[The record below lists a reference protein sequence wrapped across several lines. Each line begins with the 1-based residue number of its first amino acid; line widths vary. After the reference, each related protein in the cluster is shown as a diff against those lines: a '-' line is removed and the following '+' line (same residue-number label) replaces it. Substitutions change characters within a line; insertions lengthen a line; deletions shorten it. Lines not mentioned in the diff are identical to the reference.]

1 MDSPWIQIHNTRRY
15 TLYSTMNQLYLKEPD
30 LTTRGYCEPDLT
42 IRGYCE
48 PDLTTRGYCEP
59 DLSKQDT
66 KNQIYS
72 ICTVRGYY
80 EPDLSL
86 TGYNEPDLSITGYNA
101 RYICKRIL

>member
-30 LTTRGYCEPDLT
+30 LTT
-42 IRGYCE
+42 RGYCE

>member
-1 MDSPWIQIHNTRRY
+1 MDSPWIQIHNTGGY
-15 TLYSTMNQLYLKEPD
+15 TLYSTMDQLYLKEPD
-30 LTTRGYCEPDLT
+30 LT
-42 IRGYCE
+42 I
-48 PDLTTRGYCEP
+48 RGYCEP